1 MSKPYML
8 IVALDI
14 RSTIR
19 TIISAKSSNALIMRY
34 PCRQPDRGNY
44 HCELA
49 FQGIT
54 YTFETNNL

>member
-1 MSKPYML
+1 MSMPYML

-34 PCRQPDRGNY
+34 PLPATRQRQ
-44 HCELA
+44 LS
-49 FQGIT
+49 
-54 YTFETNNL
+54 L